1 METHRLKP
9 MPEGYDTQLFNQL
22 YKSTEK
28 LRNKLVFEID
38 HRRFGV
44 EPQDIKAWFDIKF
57 IYVFT
62 KYSSKH
68 SNPEILKAHLLSS
81 LQLFKCRILRKA
93 YTQEGLHYLSN
104 VGLEDSPETG
114 YLIDSGDSEEY
125 REKLEVVLDFF
136 KGELSRQAY
145 DVLMLKLYPPQF
157 ITEKLSTHKNLSKI
171 SPELISEF
179 FDMPMNIVKRCL
191 KDIKEATSKARILLT
206 DIELA

>member
-9 MPEGYDTQLFNQL
+9 MPEGYNAELFNEL

-44 EPQDIKAWFDIKF
+44 EPCDIKSWFDSKF

-104 VGLEDSPETG
+104 VGLEDTQEMDYMVDSPDSSEYTERLETA
-114 YLIDSGDSEEY
+114 
-125 REKLEVVLDFF
+125 LDFF
-136 KGELSRQAY
+136 RGELNRQAY
-145 DVLMLKLYPPQF
+145 DILMLKLYPPQYV
-157 ITEKLSTHKNLSKI
+157 TDKLSEHKNLSRI

-179 FDMPMNIVKRCL
+179 FDLPINVVKRCL
-191 KDIKEATSKARILLT
+191 KDIKEATSKARIMLNDL
-206 DIELA
+206 ELS